1 MWSFILLNLV
11 SFSPKYV
18 RSKEFKNKFKTTIE
32 DIATNRTLYQKA
44 YYPLFIFER
53 VVLTAI
59 VVMFYQYTEIQLFAI
74 TVLQISVIGYLIAFK
89 PFDDQLMNIVV
100 WTDEFTI
107 IFGMVIIFGMYF
119 NNNDDAM
126 MLNLSYAIFGIIIVS
141 IIKNLSIT
149 LYRSWT
155 SIYRKWRRKIHK
167 KINHRQ
173 RKRERLN
180 KEKQERLK
188 KELQEKDDEDLLMYG
203 LRIGRKF
210 NSSLITSSGINF

>member
-1 MWSFILLNLV
+1 
-11 SFSPKYV
+11 
-18 RSKEFKNKFKTTIE
+18 
-32 DIATNRTLYQKA
+32 
-44 YYPLFIFER
+44 
-53 VVLTAI
+53 
-59 VVMFYQYTEIQLFAI
+59 
-74 TVLQISVIGYLIAFK
+74 
-89 PFDDQLMNIVV
+89 MNIVV

-141 IIKNLSIT
+141 IIKNLTIT

-167 KINHRQ
+167 KIHHKQ

-188 KELQEKDDEDLLMYG
+188 KELQEKDDEDLLLYG
-203 LRIGRKF
+203 PRIGRNLNL
-210 NSSLITSSGINF
+210 NSITLSSINF